1 MAQVAA
7 ARHSC
12 RTNARRILATTRR
25 PALADADLG
34 QKRACPS
41 CSRKFYDLLKVP
53 AECPYC
59 GAVFNPDDLI
69 RGRNRKPPAQE
80 ATKEKAAAKPDSDG
94 EAPDDEVALPEPLE
108 EVDSDGDDDDDVLE
122 DASDLGEDE
131 SDLDEVMEHV
141 EKPEKEG

>member
-1 MAQVAA
+1 M
-7 ARHSC
+7 
-12 RTNARRILATTRR
+12 
-25 PALADADLG
+25 ADADLG

-41 CSRKFYDLLKVP
+41 CSGKFYDLGKVP
-53 AECPYC
+53 AVCPYC

-80 ATKEKAAAKPDSDG
+80 ETKDKADDKPADDG
-94 EAPDDEVALPEPLE
+94 DALDDEVTLPEDIDDV
-108 EVDSDGDDDDDVLE
+108 EVDGDSDDDDDVLE

>member
-1 MAQVAA
+1 M
-7 ARHSC
+7 
-12 RTNARRILATTRR
+12 
-25 PALADADLG
+25 ADADLG

-41 CSRKFYDLLKVP
+41 CSGKFYDLLKVP

-69 RGRNRKPPAQE
+69 RGRNRKPPTQE
-80 ATKEKAAAKPDSDG
+80 ETKEKDAEKPAGDD
-94 EAPDDEVALPEPLE
+94 EAGDDEVTLPEDIDD
-108 EVDSDGDDDDDVLE
+108 VDVDGEGDDDDDVLE